1 MAIELHHLHPSHD
14 DELTRLKARIAEL
27 ERMGT
32 EHTLQIAKMNGY
44 ISHLEEELETSKRK
58 EKESRELADPYTLY
72 CEASADVLR
81 KALGEYRWRR
91 TCDERPPEWS
101 CVIVYFHDEE
111 SREEQYRLAVYS
123 KENGWEVD
131 DEEVYKTA
139 EIEAWHPLP
148 MPPEEEQ

>member
-27 ERMGT
+27 ERMDT

-44 ISHLEEELETSKRK
+44 IHHLEEELETSKRK

-72 CEASADVLR
+72 CEASAESLR
-81 KALGEYRWRR
+81 NALGEYRWRR

-123 KENGWEVD
+123 KDNGWEVA
-131 DEEVYKTA
+131 DEEVYKTD

-148 MPPEEEQ
+148 IPPEEVE